1 MCEYDEDFG
10 SYRPIKR
17 RKLESKSPMMDDQWE
32 TPQNALPQSRPKP
45 HPRIPFL
52 FSTDEQNQELVY
64 GKLLEVAF
72 PDDPA
77 WTQLPELK
85 QYIAQTPPRATKEDV
100 QGLDTTQGWWV
111 SEYTNE
117 PQFWWLVTG
126 EGSFF
131 IDKRSNVF
139 TVSDSSVFDFY
150 SEDGSD
156 SLFTG
161 NLVGNGDLKNGRKF
175 EFLVEDVLKLKGQS
189 CLRYTLERR
198 LQNVGNQ
205 VVLPFRKHHHKEK
218 RHFPFEVRGKF
229 IVHHNH
235 LKQIVSCIRFSE
247 SSEMYIYK
255 DKKERENFTQG
266 YVFVHDNFKP
276 FETGS
281 RKRFHWSFPPS
292 VLVRIRQPWV
302 DSRGQNTILLVNSDD
317 NTEVEAWKHK
327 LSEKSAQKLREYGN
341 SYRQASTVIVSVR
354 YDKERSMF
362 EILKCH
368 EPSEKSRPDT
378 LERFL
383 DVLETQIGSVGFR
396 EVKMVCF
403 KNPGKS
409 RQRRT
414 QRQPHPSK
422 IS

>member
-1 MCEYDEDFG
+1 MFESDEDFKVH
-10 SYRPIKR
+10 RPSKR
-17 RKLESKSPMMDDQWE
+17 HKSETKSSMMENDWE
-32 TPQNALPQSRPKP
+32 TSQNSLPQLLRPKP

-52 FSTDEQNQELVY
+52 FSTDEPNQEYVY
-64 GKLLEVAF
+64 RKLLEAAF
-72 PDDPA
+72 LEDPA
-77 WTQLPELK
+77 WIKLPELK
-85 QYIAQTPPRATKEDV
+85 RYIAQTPPGATKED
-100 QGLDTTQGWWV
+100 LWELETTSGWWV

-117 PQFWWLVTG
+117 PQFWWLVTVK
-126 EGSFF
+126 GSFF

-139 TVSDSSVFDFY
+139 AVSDSSVFDFY
-150 SEDGSD
+150 SDDGSD

-189 CLRYTLERR
+189 CLRHTLERR
-198 LQNVGNQ
+198 LQNVGNH
-205 VVLPFRKHHHKEK
+205 VVLPFRKYHHKEK

-235 LKQIVSCIRFSE
+235 LKQIISCIRFSE

-255 DKKERENFTQG
+255 DKKDRENFTQG
-266 YVFVHDNFKP
+266 YVFVHNNFKP
-276 FETGS
+276 FETGF
-281 RKRFHWSFPPS
+281 RKRFQWSYPPS

-302 DSRGQNTILLVNSDD
+302 HSRGQNTILLVNSDD
-317 NTEVEAWKHK
+317 NTEVEAWKSK
-327 LSEKSAQKLREYGN
+327 LSDKSTQKLQDYGN

-354 YDKERSMF
+354 YDKDRSLF

-368 EPSEKSRPDT
+368 EQGEKSRPDT
-378 LERFL
+378 LERFV
-383 DVLETQIGSVGFR
+383 DVLESQIGSVGFR
-396 EVKMVCF
+396 EIKKVCS
-403 KNPGKS
+403 KS
-409 RQRRT
+409 RQKRT